1 MLTFGQ
7 IGWII
12 AFAASIAA
20 NVSSNLFPHFA
31 WWAIVYELACIV
43 GVVLVVG
50 YDTIEAYRMAVLSS
64 SGIQLNDS
72 WSGFLPRR

>member
-1 MLTFGQ
+1 MSQ

-31 WWAIVYELACIV
+31 WWAVMYELACII
-43 GVVLVVG
+43 GVVLVVA
-50 YDTIEAYRMAVLSS
+50 YDTIDHYRMAVLPYYVST
-64 SGIQLNDS
+64 NDS
-72 WSGFLPRR
+72 WLAF